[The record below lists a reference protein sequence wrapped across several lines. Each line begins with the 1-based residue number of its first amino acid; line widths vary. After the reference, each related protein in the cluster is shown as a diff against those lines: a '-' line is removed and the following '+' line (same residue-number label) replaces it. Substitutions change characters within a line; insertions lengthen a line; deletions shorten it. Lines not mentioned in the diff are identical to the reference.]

1 MKKKASTTE
10 DQKHEQPEMPGASAG
25 EFVFIDDD
33 PKDPP
38 IELGYGTISALAV
51 AIAKHVA
58 RELRQMLPLH
68 ARLCAADT
76 LHTAEKPAT
85 VFRHACNEADVAQ
98 VEINKHLQAATVSV

>member
-10 DQKHEQPEMPGASAG
+10 DQKHEQPEMPGAPDAQSIAA
-25 EFVFIDDD
+25 DD
-33 PKDPP
+33 PIAPP

-51 AIAKHVA
+51 AIAKQVA

-85 VFRHACNEADVAQ
+85 VFRHACNEAEIAQ
-98 VEINKHLQAATVSV
+98 VEINKHLQAATVAV